1 MGLQK
6 PKAKAKKPPRVMLPS
21 SKSERGSVTTL
32 EDVHEKLCEIEKD
45 AFSSR
50 GRYRERPYLA
60 AVYQLYRDWRQDKQ
74 AKSRAEKMAEI
85 CGISLRSDFHPI
97 SVLLA
102 CSSPGTDEKMRS
114 KWSLALQFA
123 YKKDVSPSDLASF
136 MDANGGMAGCASKF
150 AKLNKAS
157 KLQVKKKQKQL
168 VSSKVGLK
176 PPKKAISSNKMQHV
190 SRAGAKHQGEG
201 AHRAKKFATW

>member
-1 MGLQK
+1 MVFEK
-6 PKAKAKKPPRVMLPS
+6 PKVKAKKPPRVMLPS
-21 SKSERGSVTTL
+21 STSERDSVAPRESEL
-32 EDVHEKLCEIEKD
+32 EQLCEIESE

-50 GRYRERPYLA
+50 KRYRERPYLA

-114 KWSLALQFA
+114 KWSLTLQFA
-123 YKKDVSPSDLASF
+123 NENDVSSSDLASF
-136 MDANGGMAGCASKF
+136 MDAHGGMAGCASKF

-157 KLQVKKKQKQL
+157 KLQRALKKQK
-168 VSSKVGLK
+168 KVGLK
-176 PPKKAISSNKMQHV
+176 KVGQRTKKANSSKKTPHA
-190 SRAGAKHQGEG
+190 SRPKAKHEG
-201 AHRAKKFATW
+201 GTKRAKKSTYW